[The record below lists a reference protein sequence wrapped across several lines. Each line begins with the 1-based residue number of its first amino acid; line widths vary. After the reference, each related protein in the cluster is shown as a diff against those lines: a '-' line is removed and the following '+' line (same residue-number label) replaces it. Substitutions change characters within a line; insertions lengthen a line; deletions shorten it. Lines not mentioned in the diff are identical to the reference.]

1 MKRNTKKGFTIV
13 ELIIVIA
20 VIAVLAAVLIPTF
33 SNLIQKANVAA
44 DTTLIKNLNTAL
56 AMDTSVSKHVTMT
69 QALEATKE
77 NGFDVEKI
85 VARATNNK
93 IVWDSVNDCF
103 AYSEKDKTELT
114 YIPDSKT
121 DANVEAYQLWTI
133 VKGTTLDQ
141 QYSSYIAGTDV
152 TGDITA
158 SKGVDVGENKGIA
171 EIKYTGGNGQRVV
184 IRTNGGK
191 LTVNAPNDHVEH
203 YGLAKEIDVR
213 AVSSTTYVEHG
224 SVDKM
229 TVAAA
234 QKVEIKTT
242 AVVVQLDNKSANVSV
257 EGNGYVGALAANSTE
272 LASGSLG
279 GNTIQVGTYDKL
291 QALALASTLNIS
303 LNKKTIE
310 LTADIDLTGK
320 VWTPFGFSTT
330 APFDGTIDGKGHAIK
345 GLSAAGYTPSAT
357 ITNTTNGNSGPAY
370 GFVCIAKNATIKNIR
385 FVDVNIDIENGLAVG
400 AVVGDARGSSLTID
414 NVTVNGTVKAMD
426 KVGGFVGL
434 AGYNESSDF
443 GLTIKN
449 STNNANV
456 IAECSISEKYN
467 RAGGFVGGLGGDTN
481 YKQVTFENCT
491 NNGNVTVTGNKE
503 KESNQ
508 SNAGLRVM
516 AGGFVGSVNGA
527 GKKMTATNCTNTG
540 TITATNTKTNVTKI
554 VTEMGNGIK
563 DDTGWLQVYAIYAE

>member
-1 MKRNTKKGFTIV
+1 MKRNSKKGFTIV

-85 VARATNNK
+85 VARATDNK

-103 AYSEKDKTELT
+103 AYSEKDKTGLT

-133 VKGTTLDQ
+133 VKGATLDK
-141 QYSSYIAGTDV
+141 QYSSYIAGTNV
-152 TGDITA
+152 TGTIDAT
-158 SKGVDVGENKGIA
+158 KGVDVGENTGIA
-171 EIKYTGGNGQRVV
+171 EIVYSGGSNQRVV

-191 LTVNAPNDHVEH
+191 LTVDASADHVEH
-203 YGLAKEIDVR
+203 YGLAKEIVVK
-213 AVSSTTYVEHG
+213 AVSDTTYVEHG
-224 SVDKM
+224 TVAKM
-229 TVAAA
+229 TVEANA
-234 QKVEIKTT
+234 KNVVIKST

-257 EGNGYVGALAANSTE
+257 EGNGYVGE
-272 LASGSLG
+272 LVTGSQDLQTGTVG
-279 GNTIQVGTYDKL
+279 GKTIQVGTYDKL
-291 QALALASTLNIS
+291 QALALASTLDIS
-303 LNKKTIE
+303 LNGKTIE

-370 GFVCIAKNATIKNIR
+370 GFVCIAQNATIKNIR

-434 AGYNESSDF
+434 AGYNGSSNF
-443 GLTIKN
+443 ELTIKN
-449 STNNANV
+449 STNNAEIV
-456 IAECSISEKYN
+456 AKYDKRYN

-491 NNGNVTVTGNKE
+491 NNGNVTVTGYEE
-503 KESNQ
+503 KKTE
-508 SNAGLRVM
+508 GLIVM
-516 AGGFVGSVNGA
+516 AGGFIGSVNGT
-527 GKKMTATNCTNTG
+527 KKTMTVTNCTNNG
-540 TITATNTKTNVTKI
+540 TITATNSLTKGTKTVKG
-554 VTEMGNGIK
+554 MDGSGI
-563 DDTGWLQVYAIYAE
+563 DETGWVKVYAIYAGYNGQ